1 MKPFKFSLQTL
12 YNHTADRENE
22 QKKKLTAIDRRLQEK
37 HDEIKAVEMA
47 MANLCRDFQEKMSQG
62 SGSLA
67 LQQFNHSFAALRE
80 EQLKKQQERAQIE
93 QEKKDCQQVLIR
105 LMREIQALDKLRD
118 KQYEAYKVE
127 AAREADK
134 EMDEFVSF
142 QQGQALAA
150 RGVG

>member
-1 MKPFKFSLQTL
+1 MKPFRFSLQTL
-12 YNHTADRENE
+12 YSHTADREDE
-22 QKKKLTAIDRRLQEK
+22 QKKQLAGIDRRLQDK
-37 HDEIKAVEMA
+37 QDEIKVIEQA
-47 MANLCRDFQEKMSQG
+47 MSMLCRDFQEKMSQG

-80 EQLKKQQERAQIE
+80 DQLRKQNELTQIE
-93 QEKKDCQQVLIR
+93 REKKDCQQVLIR

-134 EMDEFVSF
+134 EIDEFVSF

-150 RGVG
+150 RGIG